1 MINGLDLS
9 TFNSD
14 YATYSSA
21 LKLSIAA
28 CMNNVVESNIINLV
42 VTANSNRV
50 RGQGVA
56 ASPFASTASIGA
68 SYQVNVHNAAESYS
82 SLSSQL
88 AAAVADGTFTAILQ
102 SYGDSMGA
110 TGFQSASSNSVT
122 TADLEAPSSGSS
134 NKDSLSAG
142 AIAGIVIGVVAGV
155 VLIGFLVYYFTQ
167 SKSSPAVAQPSA
179 PHEPQVAM
187 HDVANPIAKKGS
199 TNAV

>member
-68 SYQVNVHNAAESYS
+68 SYQVNVHDAAESYS

-110 TGFQSASSNSVT
+110 TGFQSASSSSVT

-134 NKDSLSAG
+134 KDSLSAG